1 MADLDNTMAYYR
13 SHAFATSTK
22 NSYATH
28 LRSYLQY
35 CQLVGVPPYP
45 VDTRTAACYIA
56 YLAGRLQYSSIIK
69 YINIVR
75 LLHVEQNLPNPL
87 QHWIIT
93 SLLRGIKRV
102 KGNTIHRKWPVT
114 PSVLQA
120 IHHQLHWNSLKDV
133 VIWAAYLTAF
143 FTLMRKSSLLPPSY
157 THFDPLK
164 YLCRGDIQVHPNGIS
179 VPLKHSKTCQFR
191 EACPHLPLPALPGN
205 STLCPVTAVVRLL
218 CPSLPATAP
227 LFCYPTPD
235 GLVVLTQPMME
246 LSLRTHIAG
255 AGLQSANYG
264 THSLRRGGA
273 SWAFQSGMP
282 TELIKVLGGWESN
295 CYQIYLDMTLDTKFQ
310 MMKHF
315 VKYLP
320 S

>member
-1 MADLDNTMAYYR
+1 MCVTILLLYDAVARPLANKRFLNWIYLYALKSPRCYFNFTIFFFWIVHNT
-13 SHAFATSTK
+13 
-22 NSYATH
+22 SY
-28 LRSYLQY
+28 
-35 CQLVGVPPYP
+35 
-45 VDTRTAACYIA
+45 
-56 YLAGRLQYSSIIK
+56 
-69 YINIVR
+69 
-75 LLHVEQNLPNPL
+75 
-87 QHWIIT
+87 
-93 SLLRGIKRV
+93 
-102 KGNTIHRKWPVT
+102 HRNNWTNYMYK
-114 PSVLQA
+114 
-120 IHHQLHWNSLKDV
+120 
-133 VIWAAYLTAF
+133 
-143 FTLMRKSSLLPPSY
+143 
-157 THFDPLK
+157 
-164 YLCRGDIQVHPNGIS
+164 

-218 CPSLPATAP
+218 SLCPSLPPTAP

-235 GLVVLTQPMME
+235 GLVLLTQPMME

-282 TELIKVLGGWESN
+282 AELIKVLVGWESN

>member
-1 MADLDNTMAYYR
+1 MAGYTKWLA
-13 SHAFATSTK
+13 SH
-22 NSYATH
+22 
-28 LRSYLQY
+28 
-35 CQLVGVPPYP
+35 PP
-45 VDTRTAACYIA
+45 
-56 YLAGRLQYSSIIK
+56 
-69 YINIVR
+69 
-75 LLHVEQNLPNPL
+75 
-87 QHWIIT
+87 
-93 SLLRGIKRV
+93 
-102 KGNTIHRKWPVT
+102 PVT
-114 PSVLQA
+114 LELPQGCCHLGCLPDCLFHPNAEV
-120 IHHQLHWNSLKDV
+120 
-133 VIWAAYLTAF
+133 
-143 FTLMRKSSLLPPSY
+143 FTSAPPPPPPP

-164 YLCRGDIQVHPNGIS
+164 YLCRGDIQVNPNAIS

-218 CPSLPATAP
+218 SLCPSLPATAP

-235 GLVVLTQPMME
+235 GLVMLTQPMME
-246 LSLRTHIAG
+246 LRLRTHIAG

-282 TELIKVLGGWESN
+282 AKLIKVFGGWGSN

-315 VKYLP
+315 VKHLP